1 MQKKSNKKLLSK
13 ALVFLMVVAL
23 IGSDASIAAAARIIP
38 PEGTYVI
45 SETEQK
51 IAPGITESEVITNNS
66 SGNNQNIDYFCEV
79 DLKGTSTTKIISGY
93 ADYNANKWKMQR
105 VTDQAKAAQKATGY
119 NVVAGINADFY
130 NMSTG
135 QPAGALVMNG
145 KVYQGTSGRP
155 YFAILKDGT
164 AAIREGNVSL
174 DDVESAVGGDTIMV
188 KDGKLVNLDPN
199 STYQNIVYSRTAI
212 GIKDDGSVVTFTT
225 HGRNYPISCG
235 RTYKEVAEMLIG
247 KGCTTVLN
255 LDGGGSSTYASK
267 YEGSNDFLCRN
278 TPSDGNERTVS
289 SSLLVVSTAKATGE
303 FDHAALS
310 PNNLVYTPNSK
321 VEFTAKGVD
330 SAGGE
335 APLPSDVTWELADS
349 KYGKIDSKG
358 IFTSNGTTGE
368 VKVNLKSDG
377 KVVGTTSILVEVPDS
392 ITFSNDEVSLGFSK
406 SSDLAMSVKYKG
418 RDVIYKDGDFKWTLS
433 DEKLGTFD
441 GNIFTSSD
449 SETVNGDATATCV
462 YDENVSGTVHLIIG
476 KMPSVVLDFED
487 KTDSEGNTIK
497 AEDYFSITRDANDT
511 NSLLLIGDYGRGAKD
526 SAKVIDLDSG
536 EPVRFG
542 SHALK
547 VNYDF
552 SDVGA
557 ATDGVTIGF
566 TEAGKPI
573 EGNPTGIGMW
583 VYAPEG
589 TPNLW
594 VRIELDDGSNSLV
607 RLNFTEEAKIS
618 EGKMNGIDWSGWKY
632 VEASFPENMRGPF
645 KMRKGQTIRIMYV
658 PGTQQGFYTRGE
670 TKDDGTYDMVEVPK
684 AQRKGSLYI
693 DNLQFVYGANKDDI
707 DNPVIDSIT
716 ANDTE
721 IKNGMTIDTN
731 TINFKSLYSDVENK
745 NTSGIDYDTVR
756 MYLDGVNMTSEK
768 NCVNVPGDNAINLYD
783 AKLSNGKHSIK
794 VLVRDKFG
802 NETTETRYFT
812 VKGDKEYNTV
822 ELSPSTKGNP
832 ILNKNY
838 DLGLKA
844 QKIEE
849 IDSVET
855 EIKINNDFKDYEV
868 KFNDDFDGSASY
880 DAKNSVIKI
889 TATRKEGIST
899 QSGKGDIA
907 TISFKVPK
915 ELKKGSV
922 FTYCAQKG
930 LISYNTNQEEG
941 YTKSFSTAQESIEV
955 LAPLTIKADQMVV
968 GFDGKIYVTDL
979 DNKPVADAS
988 IYKGDEEIGKTNEEG
1003 YLQTDVLCQSAG
1015 KNTLYA
1021 AKGEDISYSIN
1032 VQTTTTAGNE
1042 EGLPEYVISNA
1053 TTGSATSKNI
1063 TWMSNPKS
1071 SDAKAIMQIAKTSD
1085 YDKDGEAAFKNIEG
1099 TSKLQSFLGSSD
1111 DNLNKTVRVNKV
1123 LTTGLSKN
1131 TQYTYRVGDGKQW
1144 SEVKTFKT
1152 NRNGTNTN
1160 FFVIG
1165 DTQASNQD
1173 NVDQIAANLASDGN
1187 YSFGIQTGDSVDNA
1201 ATYSHWTDV
1210 LQMFGGN
1217 YIGGIDM
1224 IHVLGNHEYM
1234 GDLNGDTAQNIY
1246 NLPNARR
1253 YSVEYG
1259 NVYVATINYTTS
1271 KSQLKEDLDW
1281 LRQDAKASKCKW
1293 KVLTMHQP
1301 AYYTN
1306 VAGSNEMINELV
1318 PGAVEEAGIDFVFS
1332 GHDHTYA
1339 RTEPLKDGEVNEKD
1353 GTVYYI
1359 CGSTGEKSYG
1369 IVNNP
1374 NFHFAIA
1381 TQDYNGIYLTAS
1393 TTDDTFTVTTHD
1405 VDGSVIDS
1413 YTKSKSSEQCKD
1425 GHDYVYDGEYL
1436 TCNKCG
1442 NAKELGNYT
1451 GFVTEEKSGKKM
1463 YFINGKFQTGWVA
1476 DPKDQYNMYYFGED
1490 GLAHDIKVAEDI
1502 KTTCTTRGHKT
1513 FKCGDC
1519 NITYTIKYPKAS
1531 GHEYK
1536 PVINISGKTEYIC
1549 SKCGKKS
1556 IGLLV
1561 NQKVRLSYT
1570 TSAYTGNNKIPTVT
1584 ITTTTG
1590 KKLVKNVDFI
1600 TQYTNNVNKGKA
1612 SVLITG
1618 IGDYA
1623 GEVVKTFNITARDI
1637 KTINPKLSLE
1647 YDSIDYDGNEKT
1659 PAVTNLTGTIS
1670 YVSGGK
1676 TQTKQVTLVKDKD
1689 FTVSYK
1695 NNTKPGTATVTVTG
1709 IGNYAGTLTKT
1720 FKINAKETKVDKVT
1734 GFTSPETTTSSIKLA
1749 WNKVDCDGYE
1759 ITRYSTASKKY
1770 VKIADINNADTTTYT
1785 DSGRTSGCYY
1795 KYKIR
1800 AYKVVDGVKVYSEES
1815 NIVKATA
1822 KPQAPALKAGNID
1835 SDSISMS
1842 WNAIGRASGYE
1853 VYRKDA
1859 NSEDY
1864 KLVKDLNATTYTDK
1878 GLAKGTEYSYKVKSY
1893 RVVDGVKV
1901 YSGDSNSISAK
1912 IKDSFKL
1919 NLEKTTRNSVE
1930 FSWDKIKDATG
1941 YEILRYSTASK
1952 KYVVIDDIDFDEI
1965 TDEKEKEELETADI
1979 YSYEDDGRTSA
1990 TIYKYQ
1996 VKAYNKVDGKKVYLK
2011 ESEKL
2016 KATTTPLTPN
2026 VTVKSSSKKTAR
2038 LTWKNC
2044 STRATGYKVYMAT
2057 SKNGTYKLV
2066 KTTTAKSF
2074 TKYYLRS
2081 GKTYYFKV
2089 RAYRT
2094 VDGKNIYGNYSTIKS
2109 IRVK

>member
-135 QPAGALVMNG
+135 QPIGALVMEG

-164 AAIREGNVSL
+164 AAIREGNVPL

-335 APLPSDVTWELADS
+335 ATLPSDVTWELADS

-889 TATRKEGIST
+889 TATRKEGVST
-899 QSGKGDIA
+899 QSGKGNIA

-922 FTYCAQKG
+922 FTYCAQRG

-1123 LTTGLSKN
+1123 LATGLSKN

-1556 IGLLV
+1556 VGLLV
-1561 NQKVRLSYT
+1561 NQKIRLSYT

-1600 TQYTNNVNKGKA
+1600 TQYTNNVNKGTA
-1612 SVLITG
+1612 TVLITG

-1734 GFTSPETTTSSIKLA
+1734 GFASQETTTSSIKLA

-1759 ITRYSTASKKY
+1759 ITRYSTGSKKY

-1822 KPQAPALKAGNID
+1822 KPQAPALKAGTID

-1952 KYVVIDDIDFDEI
+1952 KYVVIDDIDFDKLS
-1965 TDEKEKEELETADI
+1965 DEDREASEEAEV
-1979 YSYEDDGRTSA
+1979 YSYLDQGKTSA
-1990 TIYKYQ
+1990 TIYNYK

-2038 LTWKNC
+2038 LSWTNC

-2074 TKYYLRS
+2074 TKYYLTS

-2094 VDGKNIYGNYSTIKS
+2094 VDGKNIYGDYSTIKS

>member
-497 AEDYFSITRDANDT
+497 AKDYYSITRDINDT
-511 NSLLLIGDYGRGAKD
+511 NSLLLLGTYNKGATGD
-526 SAKVIDLDSG
+526 AKVIDLDSG

-547 VNYDF
+547 VDYDF
-552 SDVGA
+552 SNGIT
-557 ATDGVTIGF
+557 ATDGVYLGF
-566 TEAGKPI
+566 TEKGKEI

-594 VRIELDDGSNSLV
+594 LRIELDDGSNSLV

-645 KMRKGQTIRIMYV
+645 KMRKGQAIRIMYV
-658 PGTQQGFYTRGE
+658 PGTKQGYYTKGE
-670 TKDDGTYDMVEVPK
+670 TKADGSYDMVEVPE

-889 TATRKEGIST
+889 TATRKDGIST

-1111 DNLNKTVRVNKV
+1111 DNSNKTVRVNKV
-1123 LTTGLSKN
+1123 LATGLSKN

-1217 YIGGIDM
+1217 YIGGVDM

-1234 GDLNGDTAQNIY
+1234 QDLDANAAQNIY

-1318 PGAVEEAGIDFVFS
+1318 PGAVDESGIDFVFS

-1339 RTEPLKDGEVNEKD
+1339 RTEPLKDGEVNEKN

-1381 TQDYNGIYLTAS
+1381 TQDYQGIYITAS

-1556 IGLLV
+1556 VGLLV

-1600 TQYTNNVNKGKA
+1600 TQYTNNVNKGTA
-1612 SVLITG
+1612 TVLITG

-1734 GFTSPETTTSSIKLA
+1734 GFASQETTTSSIKLA

-1759 ITRYSTASKKY
+1759 ITRYSTGSKKY
-1770 VKIADINNADTTTYT
+1770 VKIADINNVDTTTYT

-1822 KPQAPALKAGNID
+1822 KPQAPALKAGTID

-1930 FSWDKIKDATG
+1930 FSWDKVKDATG

-1952 KYVVIDDIDFDEI
+1952 KYVVIDDIDFDKLS
-1965 TDEKEKEELETADI
+1965 DEDREASEEAEV
-1979 YSYEDDGRTSA
+1979 YSYLDQGKISA
-1990 TIYKYQ
+1990 TIYNYK

-2074 TKYYLRS
+2074 TKYYLTS

-2094 VDGKNIYGNYSTIKS
+2094 VDGKNIYGDYSTIKS

>member
-13 ALVFLMVVAL
+13 ALVFFMVVAL

-105 VTDQAKAAQKATGY
+105 VTDQAKAAQKAKGY

-135 QPAGALVMNG
+135 QPIGALVMEG

-164 AAIREGNVSL
+164 AAIREGNVPL

-335 APLPSDVTWELADS
+335 ATLPSDVTWELADS

-511 NSLLLIGDYGRGAKD
+511 NSLLLVGDYGRGAKD

-802 NETTETRYFT
+802 NETTETRYFN

-889 TATRKEGIST
+889 TATRKEGVST

-922 FTYCAQKG
+922 FTYCAQRG

-1071 SDAKAIMQIAKTSD
+1071 SDSKAIMQIAKTSD

-1556 IGLLV
+1556 VGLLV
-1561 NQKVRLSYT
+1561 NQKIRLSYT

-1600 TQYTNNVNKGKA
+1600 TQYTNNVNKGTA
-1612 SVLITG
+1612 TVLITG

-1734 GFTSPETTTSSIKLA
+1734 GFASQETTTSSIKLA

-1759 ITRYSTASKKY
+1759 ITRYSTGSKKY

-1822 KPQAPALKAGNID
+1822 KPQAPALKAGTID

-1952 KYVVIDDIDFDEI
+1952 KYVVIDDIDFDKLS
-1965 TDEKEKEELETADI
+1965 DEDREASEEAEV
-1979 YSYEDDGRTSA
+1979 YSYLDQGKTSA
-1990 TIYKYQ
+1990 TIYNYK

-2074 TKYYLRS
+2074 TKYYLTS

-2094 VDGKNIYGNYSTIKS
+2094 VDGKNIYGDYSTIKS

>member
-105 VTDQAKAAQKATGY
+105 VTDQAKAAQKAKGY

-135 QPAGALVMNG
+135 QPIGALVMEG

-164 AAIREGNVSL
+164 AAIREGNVPL

-335 APLPSDVTWELADS
+335 ATLPSDVTWELADS

-511 NSLLLIGDYGRGAKD
+511 NSLLLVGDYGRGAKD

-645 KMRKGQTIRIMYV
+645 KMRKGQAIRIMYV

-889 TATRKEGIST
+889 TATRKEGVST

-922 FTYCAQKG
+922 FTYCAQRG
-930 LISYNTNQEEG
+930 LISYNTEQEEG
-941 YTKSFSTAQESIEV
+941 YTKSFATAQESIEV

-1556 IGLLV
+1556 VGLLV
-1561 NQKVRLSYT
+1561 NQKIRLSYT

-1600 TQYTNNVNKGKA
+1600 TQYTNNVNKGTA
-1612 SVLITG
+1612 TVLITG

-1734 GFTSPETTTSSIKLA
+1734 GFASQETTTSSIKLA

-1759 ITRYSTASKKY
+1759 ITRYSTGSKTY

-1822 KPQAPALKAGNID
+1822 KPQAPALKAGTID

-1930 FSWDKIKDATG
+1930 FSWDKVKDATG

-1952 KYVVIDDIDFDEI
+1952 KYVVIDDIDFDEV
-1965 TDEKEKEELETADI
+1965 TDEKEKKELEAADI

-1990 TIYKYQ
+1990 TIYNYK
-1996 VKAYNKVDGKKVYLK
+1996 VKAYNKDDGKKVYLK

-2044 STRATGYKVYMAT
+2044 STRATGYKVYMST

-2074 TKYYLRS
+2074 TKYYLTS

-2094 VDGKNIYGNYSTIKS
+2094 VDGKNIYGDYSTIKS

>member
-105 VTDQAKAAQKATGY
+105 VTDQAKAAQKAKGY

-135 QPAGALVMNG
+135 QPIGALVMEG

-164 AAIREGNVSL
+164 AAIREGNVPL

-335 APLPSDVTWELADS
+335 ATLPSDVTWELADS

-889 TATRKEGIST
+889 TATRKEGVST
-899 QSGKGDIA
+899 QSGKGNIA

-922 FTYCAQKG
+922 FTYCAQRG

-1556 IGLLV
+1556 VGLLV
-1561 NQKVRLSYT
+1561 NQKIRLSYT

-1600 TQYTNNVNKGKA
+1600 TQYTNNVNKGTA
-1612 SVLITG
+1612 TVLITG

-1734 GFTSPETTTSSIKLA
+1734 GFASQETTTSSIKLA

-1759 ITRYSTASKKY
+1759 ITRYSTGSKKY

-1822 KPQAPALKAGNID
+1822 KPQAPALKAGTID

-1952 KYVVIDDIDFDEI
+1952 KYVVIDDIDFDKLS
-1965 TDEKEKEELETADI
+1965 DEDREASEEAEV
-1979 YSYEDDGRTSA
+1979 YSYLDQGKTSA
-1990 TIYKYQ
+1990 TIYNYK

-2074 TKYYLRS
+2074 TKYYLTS

-2094 VDGKNIYGNYSTIKS
+2094 VDGKNIYGDYSTIKS

>member
-105 VTDQAKAAQKATGY
+105 VTDQAKAAQKAKGY

-135 QPAGALVMNG
+135 QPIGALVMEG

-164 AAIREGNVSL
+164 AAIREGNVPL

-335 APLPSDVTWELADS
+335 ATLPSDVTWELADS

-511 NSLLLIGDYGRGAKD
+511 NSLLLLGDYGRGAKD
-526 SAKVIDLDSG
+526 RAKVIDLDSG

-645 KMRKGQTIRIMYV
+645 KMRKGQAIRIMYV
-658 PGTQQGFYTRGE
+658 PGTQQGFYTKGE
-670 TKDDGTYDMVEVPK
+670 TKEDGTYDMVEVPK

-889 TATRKEGIST
+889 TATRKEGVST
-899 QSGKGDIA
+899 QSGKGNIA

-922 FTYCAQKG
+922 FTYCAQRG
-930 LISYNTNQEEG
+930 LINYNTEQEEG
-941 YTKSFSTAQESIEV
+941 YTKSFATAQESIEV

-1003 YLQTDVLCQSAG
+1003 YIQTDVLCQSAG

-1123 LTTGLSKN
+1123 LATGLSKN

-1318 PGAVEEAGIDFVFS
+1318 PGAAEEAGIDFVFS

-1556 IGLLV
+1556 VGLLV

-1734 GFTSPETTTSSIKLA
+1734 GFTSQETTTSSIKLA

-1901 YSGDSNSISAK
+1901 YSGDSNSISDK

-1952 KYVVIDDIDFDEI
+1952 KYVVIDDIDFDKLS
-1965 TDEKEKEELETADI
+1965 DEDREASEEAEV
-1979 YSYEDDGRTSA
+1979 YSYLDQGKTSA
-1990 TIYKYQ
+1990 TIYNYQ

-2026 VTVKSSSKKTAR
+2026 VTVKSSSRKTAR

-2057 SKNGTYKLV
+2057 SKNGIYKLV

-2074 TKYYLRS
+2074 TKYYLTS

>member
-105 VTDQAKAAQKATGY
+105 VTDQAKAAQKAKGY

-135 QPAGALVMNG
+135 QPIGALVMEG
-145 KVYQGTSGRP
+145 KVYQGKSGRP

-164 AAIREGNVSL
+164 AAIREGNVPL

-335 APLPSDVTWELADS
+335 ATLPSDVTWELADS

-511 NSLLLIGDYGRGAKD
+511 NSLLLLGDYGRGAKD

-889 TATRKEGIST
+889 TATRKEGVST
-899 QSGKGDIA
+899 QSGKGNIA

-922 FTYCAQKG
+922 FTYCAQRG
-930 LISYNTNQEEG
+930 LISYNTEQEEG
-941 YTKSFSTAQESIEV
+941 YTKSFATAQESIEV

-1173 NVDQIAANLASDGN
+1173 NVDQIAANLAADGN

-1556 IGLLV
+1556 VGLLV

-1600 TQYTNNVNKGKA
+1600 TQYTNNVNKGTA

-1734 GFTSPETTTSSIKLA
+1734 GFTSQETTTSSIKLA

-1952 KYVVIDDIDFDEI
+1952 KYVVIDDIDFDKLS
-1965 TDEKEKEELETADI
+1965 DEDREASEEAEV
-1979 YSYEDDGRTSA
+1979 YSYLDQGRTSA

-2038 LTWKNC
+2038 LSWTNC

-2074 TKYYLRS
+2074 TKYYLTS

-2094 VDGKNIYGNYSTIKS
+2094 VDGKNIYGDYSTIKS

>member
-105 VTDQAKAAQKATGY
+105 VTDQAKAAQKAKGY

-135 QPAGALVMNG
+135 QPIGALVMEG

-164 AAIREGNVSL
+164 AAIREGNVPL

-335 APLPSDVTWELADS
+335 ATLPSDVTWELADS

-511 NSLLLIGDYGRGAKD
+511 NSLLLVGDYGRGAKD

-645 KMRKGQTIRIMYV
+645 KMRKGQAIRIMYV

-889 TATRKEGIST
+889 TATRKEGVST

-922 FTYCAQKG
+922 FTYCAQRG
-930 LISYNTNQEEG
+930 LISYNTEQEEG
-941 YTKSFSTAQESIEV
+941 YTKSFATAQESIEV

-1556 IGLLV
+1556 VGLLV
-1561 NQKVRLSYT
+1561 NQKIRLSYT

-1600 TQYTNNVNKGKA
+1600 TQYTNNVNKGTA
-1612 SVLITG
+1612 TVLITG

-1734 GFTSPETTTSSIKLA
+1734 GFASQETTTSSIKLA

-1759 ITRYSTASKKY
+1759 ITRYSTGSKKY

-1822 KPQAPALKAGNID
+1822 KPQAPALKAGTID

-1952 KYVVIDDIDFDEI
+1952 KYVVIDDIDFDKLS
-1965 TDEKEKEELETADI
+1965 DEDREASEEAEV
-1979 YSYEDDGRTSA
+1979 YSYLDQGKTSA
-1990 TIYKYQ
+1990 TIYNYK

-2074 TKYYLRS
+2074 TKYYLTS

-2094 VDGKNIYGNYSTIKS
+2094 VDGKNIYGDYSTIKS

>member
-335 APLPSDVTWELADS
+335 ATLPSDVTWELADS

-645 KMRKGQTIRIMYV
+645 KMRKGQAIRIMYV

-670 TKDDGTYDMVEVPK
+670 TKEDGTYDMVEVPK

-889 TATRKEGIST
+889 TATRKEGVST
-899 QSGKGDIA
+899 QSGKGNIA

-922 FTYCAQKG
+922 FTYCAQRG

-1071 SDAKAIMQIAKTSD
+1071 SDSKAIMQIAKTSD

-1374 NFHFAIA
+1374 NFHFAMA

-1600 TQYTNNVNKGKA
+1600 TQYTNNVNKGTA
-1612 SVLITG
+1612 TVLITG

-1734 GFTSPETTTSSIKLA
+1734 GFASQETTTSSIKLA

-1759 ITRYSTASKKY
+1759 ITRYSTGSKKY
-1770 VKIADINNADTTTYT
+1770 VKIADINNADITTYT

-1822 KPQAPALKAGNID
+1822 KPQAPALKAGTID

-1930 FSWDKIKDATG
+1930 FSWDKVKDATG

-1952 KYVVIDDIDFDEI
+1952 KYVVIDDIDFDKLS
-1965 TDEKEKEELETADI
+1965 DEDREASEEAEV
-1979 YSYEDDGRTSA
+1979 YSYLDQGKTSA
-1990 TIYKYQ
+1990 TIYNYQ

-2026 VTVKSSSKKTAR
+2026 ITVKSSSRKTAR

>member
-105 VTDQAKAAQKATGY
+105 VTDQAKAAQKAKGY

-135 QPAGALVMNG
+135 QPIGALVMEG

-164 AAIREGNVSL
+164 AAIREGNVPL

-335 APLPSDVTWELADS
+335 ATLPSDVTWELADS

-462 YDENVSGTVHLIIG
+462 YDENISGTVHLIIG

-889 TATRKEGIST
+889 TATRKEGVST
-899 QSGKGDIA
+899 QSGKGNIA

-922 FTYCAQKG
+922 FTYCAQRG

-1519 NITYTIKYPKAS
+1519 NITYTIKYSKAS

-1556 IGLLV
+1556 VGLLV

-1600 TQYTNNVNKGKA
+1600 TQYTNNVNKGTA
-1612 SVLITG
+1612 TVLITG

-1720 FKINAKETKVDKVT
+1720 FKINSKETKVDKVT
-1734 GFTSPETTTSSIKLA
+1734 GFASQETTTSSIKLA

-1759 ITRYSTASKKY
+1759 ITRYSTGSKKY

-1822 KPQAPALKAGNID
+1822 KPQAPALKAGTID

-1930 FSWDKIKDATG
+1930 FSWDKVKDATG

-1952 KYVVIDDIDFDEI
+1952 KYAVIDDIDFDEI
-1965 TDEKEKEELETADI
+1965 TDEKEKEELEAADI

-1990 TIYKYQ
+1990 TIYNYK

-2026 VTVKSSSKKTAR
+2026 VTVKSSSRKTAR

-2074 TKYYLRS
+2074 TKYYLTS

-2094 VDGKNIYGNYSTIKS
+2094 VDGKNIYGDYSTIKS

>member
-1123 LTTGLSKN
+1123 LATGLSKN

-1734 GFTSPETTTSSIKLA
+1734 GFISPETTTSSIKLA

-1822 KPQAPALKAGNID
+1822 KPQAPELKAGNID

-1901 YSGDSNSISAK
+1901 YSGDSNSISDK

-1979 YSYEDDGRTSA
+1979 YSYEDDGRISA

-2026 VTVKSSSKKTAR
+2026 ITVKSSSRKTAR

>member
-1 MQKKSNKKLLSK
+1 
-13 ALVFLMVVAL
+13 
-23 IGSDASIAAAARIIP
+23 
-38 PEGTYVI
+38 
-45 SETEQK
+45 
-51 IAPGITESEVITNNS
+51 
-66 SGNNQNIDYFCEV
+66 
-79 DLKGTSTTKIISGY
+79 
-93 ADYNANKWKMQR
+93 
-105 VTDQAKAAQKATGY
+105 
-119 NVVAGINADFY
+119 
-130 NMSTG
+130 
-135 QPAGALVMNG
+135 
-145 KVYQGTSGRP
+145 
-155 YFAILKDGT
+155 
-164 AAIREGNVSL
+164 
-174 DDVESAVGGDTIMV
+174 
-188 KDGKLVNLDPN
+188 
-199 STYQNIVYSRTAI
+199 
-212 GIKDDGSVVTFTT
+212 
-225 HGRNYPISCG
+225 
-235 RTYKEVAEMLIG
+235 MLIG

-335 APLPSDVTWELADS
+335 ATLPSDVTWELADS

-889 TATRKEGIST
+889 TATRKEGVST

-922 FTYCAQKG
+922 FTYCAQRG

-941 YTKSFSTAQESIEV
+941 YTKSFSTAQESIDV

-1556 IGLLV
+1556 VGLLV

-1600 TQYTNNVNKGKA
+1600 TQYTNNVNKGTA
-1612 SVLITG
+1612 TVLITG

-1734 GFTSPETTTSSIKLA
+1734 GFASQETTTSSIKLA

-1759 ITRYSTASKKY
+1759 ITRYSTGSKKY

-1822 KPQAPALKAGNID
+1822 KPQAPALKAGTID

-1952 KYVVIDDIDFDEI
+1952 KYVVIDDIDFDKLS
-1965 TDEKEKEELETADI
+1965 DEDREASEEAEV
-1979 YSYEDDGRTSA
+1979 YSYLDQGKTSA
-1990 TIYKYQ
+1990 TIYNYK

-2074 TKYYLRS
+2074 TKYYLTS

-2094 VDGKNIYGNYSTIKS
+2094 VDGKNIYGDYSTIKS

>member
-164 AAIREGNVSL
+164 AVIREGNVSL

-497 AEDYFSITRDANDT
+497 AKDYYSITRDINDT
-511 NSLLLIGDYGRGAKD
+511 NSLLLLGTYNKGATGD
-526 SAKVIDLDSG
+526 AKVIDLDSG

-547 VNYDF
+547 VDYDF
-552 SDVGA
+552 SNGIT
-557 ATDGVTIGF
+557 ATDGVYLGF
-566 TEAGKPI
+566 TEKGKEI

-594 VRIELDDGSNSLV
+594 LRIELDDGSNSLV

-645 KMRKGQTIRIMYV
+645 KMRKGQAIRIMYV
-658 PGTQQGFYTRGE
+658 PGTKQGYYTKGE
-670 TKDDGTYDMVEVPK
+670 TKADGSYDMVEVPE

-889 TATRKEGIST
+889 TATRKDGIST

-1063 TWMSNPKS
+1063 AWMSNPKS

-1111 DNLNKTVRVNKV
+1111 DNSNKTVRVNKV
-1123 LTTGLSKN
+1123 LATGLSKN

-1217 YIGGIDM
+1217 YIGGVDM

-1234 GDLNGDTAQNIY
+1234 QDLDANAAQNIY

-1353 GTVYYI
+1353 
-1359 CGSTGEKSYG
+1359 
-1369 IVNNP
+1369 
-1374 NFHFAIA
+1374 
-1381 TQDYNGIYLTAS
+1381 
-1393 TTDDTFTVTTHD
+1393 
-1405 VDGSVIDS
+1405 
-1413 YTKSKSSEQCKD
+1413 
-1425 GHDYVYDGEYL
+1425 
-1436 TCNKCG
+1436 
-1442 NAKELGNYT
+1442 
-1451 GFVTEEKSGKKM
+1451 
-1463 YFINGKFQTGWVA
+1463 
-1476 DPKDQYNMYYFGED
+1476 
-1490 GLAHDIKVAEDI
+1490 
-1502 KTTCTTRGHKT
+1502 
-1513 FKCGDC
+1513 
-1519 NITYTIKYPKAS
+1519 
-1531 GHEYK
+1531 
-1536 PVINISGKTEYIC
+1536 
-1549 SKCGKKS
+1549 
-1556 IGLLV
+1556 
-1561 NQKVRLSYT
+1561 
-1570 TSAYTGNNKIPTVT
+1570 
-1584 ITTTTG
+1584 
-1590 KKLVKNVDFI
+1590 
-1600 TQYTNNVNKGKA
+1600 
-1612 SVLITG
+1612 
-1618 IGDYA
+1618 
-1623 GEVVKTFNITARDI
+1623 
-1637 KTINPKLSLE
+1637 LSL
-1647 YDSIDYDGNEKT
+1647 IH
-1659 PAVTNLTGTIS
+1659 IS
-1670 YVSGGK
+1670 E
-1676 TQTKQVTLVKDKD
+1676 
-1689 FTVSYK
+1689 
-1695 NNTKPGTATVTVTG
+1695 P
-1709 IGNYAGTLTKT
+1709 
-1720 FKINAKETKVDKVT
+1720 
-1734 GFTSPETTTSSIKLA
+1734 
-1749 WNKVDCDGYE
+1749 
-1759 ITRYSTASKKY
+1759 TRPY
-1770 VKIADINNADTTTYT
+1770 
-1785 DSGRTSGCYY
+1785 
-1795 KYKIR
+1795 
-1800 AYKVVDGVKVYSEES
+1800 
-1815 NIVKATA
+1815 
-1822 KPQAPALKAGNID
+1822 
-1835 SDSISMS
+1835 
-1842 WNAIGRASGYE
+1842 
-1853 VYRKDA
+1853 
-1859 NSEDY
+1859 
-1864 KLVKDLNATTYTDK
+1864 
-1878 GLAKGTEYSYKVKSY
+1878 
-1893 RVVDGVKV
+1893 
-1901 YSGDSNSISAK
+1901 
-1912 IKDSFKL
+1912 
-1919 NLEKTTRNSVE
+1919 
-1930 FSWDKIKDATG
+1930 
-1941 YEILRYSTASK
+1941 
-1952 KYVVIDDIDFDEI
+1952 
-1965 TDEKEKEELETADI
+1965 
-1979 YSYEDDGRTSA
+1979 
-1990 TIYKYQ
+1990 
-1996 VKAYNKVDGKKVYLK
+1996 
-2011 ESEKL
+2011 
-2016 KATTTPLTPN
+2016 
-2026 VTVKSSSKKTAR
+2026 
-2038 LTWKNC
+2038 
-2044 STRATGYKVYMAT
+2044 
-2057 SKNGTYKLV
+2057 
-2066 KTTTAKSF
+2066 
-2074 TKYYLRS
+2074 
-2081 GKTYYFKV
+2081 
-2089 RAYRT
+2089 
-2094 VDGKNIYGNYSTIKS
+2094 
-2109 IRVK
+2109 

>member
-13 ALVFLMVVAL
+13 ALVFLMVFAL

-330 SAGGE
+330 SSGGE

-511 NSLLLIGDYGRGAKD
+511 NSLLLLGDYGRGAKD

-645 KMRKGQTIRIMYV
+645 KMRKGQAIRIMYV

-670 TKDDGTYDMVEVPK
+670 TKEDGTYDMVEVPK

-721 IKNGMTIDTN
+721 IKNGMTIDNN

-889 TATRKEGIST
+889 TATRKEGVST

-922 FTYCAQKG
+922 FTYCAQRG
-930 LISYNTNQEEG
+930 LISYNTEQEEG
-941 YTKSFSTAQESIEV
+941 YTKSFATAQESIEV

-1123 LTTGLSKN
+1123 LATGLSKN

-1318 PGAVEEAGIDFVFS
+1318 PGAAEEAGIDFVFS

-1600 TQYTNNVNKGKA
+1600 TQYTNNVNKGTA
-1612 SVLITG
+1612 TVLITG

-1695 NNTKPGTATVTVTG
+1695 NNTKPGTATVTVIG

-1734 GFTSPETTTSSIKLA
+1734 GFASQETTTSSIKLA

-1822 KPQAPALKAGNID
+1822 KPQAPELKAGNID

-1901 YSGDSNSISAK
+1901 YSEDSNSISAK

-1952 KYVVIDDIDFDEI
+1952 KYVVISDIDFDKLS
-1965 TDEKEKEELETADI
+1965 DEDREASEEAEV
-1979 YSYEDDGRTSA
+1979 YSYLDQGRTSA

-2038 LTWKNC
+2038 LSWTNC

-2074 TKYYLRS
+2074 TKYYLTS

>member
-164 AAIREGNVSL
+164 AAIREGNVPL

-289 SSLLVVSTAKATGE
+289 SSLLVVSTAKPTGE

-330 SAGGE
+330 SSGGE

-368 VKVNLKSDG
+368 IKVNLKSDG

-462 YDENVSGTVHLIIG
+462 YDENISGTVHLIIG

-511 NSLLLIGDYGRGAKD
+511 NSLLLLGDYGRGAKD

-889 TATRKEGIST
+889 TATRKEGVST

-915 ELKKGSV
+915 DIKKGSV
-922 FTYCAQKG
+922 FTYCAQRG
-930 LISYNTNQEEG
+930 LISYNTEQEEG
-941 YTKSFSTAQESIEV
+941 YTKSFATAQESIEV

-1123 LTTGLSKN
+1123 LETGLSKN

-1173 NVDQIAANLASDGN
+1173 NVDQIAANLAADGN

-1463 YFINGKFQTGWVA
+1463 YFINGKFQIGWVA

-1556 IGLLV
+1556 VGLLV
-1561 NQKVRLSYT
+1561 NQKIRLSYT

-1600 TQYTNNVNKGKA
+1600 TQYTNNVNKGTA
-1612 SVLITG
+1612 TVLITG

-1734 GFTSPETTTSSIKLA
+1734 GFISPETTTSSIKLA

-1878 GLAKGTEYSYKVKSY
+1878 GLAKGSEYSYKVKSY

-1901 YSGDSNSISAK
+1901 YSGDSNSISDK

-1952 KYVVIDDIDFDEI
+1952 KYVVIDDIDFDKLS
-1965 TDEKEKEELETADI
+1965 DEDREASEEAEV
-1979 YSYEDDGRTSA
+1979 YSYLDQEKTSA
-1990 TIYKYQ
+1990 TIYNYQ

-2026 VTVKSSSKKTAR
+2026 ITVKSSSRKTAR

>member
-105 VTDQAKAAQKATGY
+105 VTDQAKAAQKAKGY

-135 QPAGALVMNG
+135 QPIGALVMEG

-164 AAIREGNVSL
+164 AAIREGNVPL

-335 APLPSDVTWELADS
+335 ATLPSDVTWELADS

-511 NSLLLIGDYGRGAKD
+511 NSLLLLGDYGRGAKD

-645 KMRKGQTIRIMYV
+645 KMRKGQAIRIMYV

-889 TATRKEGIST
+889 TATRKEGVST

-922 FTYCAQKG
+922 FTYCAQRG

-1032 VQTTTTAGNE
+1032 VQTTTTACNE

-1556 IGLLV
+1556 VGLLV
-1561 NQKVRLSYT
+1561 NQKIRLSYT

-1600 TQYTNNVNKGKA
+1600 TQYTNNVNKGTA
-1612 SVLITG
+1612 TVLITG

-1734 GFTSPETTTSSIKLA
+1734 GFASQETTTSSIKLA

-1759 ITRYSTASKKY
+1759 ITRYSTGSKKY

-1822 KPQAPALKAGNID
+1822 KPQAPALKAGTID

-1952 KYVVIDDIDFDEI
+1952 KYVVIDDIDFDKLS
-1965 TDEKEKEELETADI
+1965 DEDREASEEAEV
-1979 YSYEDDGRTSA
+1979 YSYLDQGKTSA
-1990 TIYKYQ
+1990 TIYNYK

-2038 LTWKNC
+2038 LSWTNC

-2074 TKYYLRS
+2074 TKYYLTS

-2094 VDGKNIYGNYSTIKS
+2094 VDGKNIYGDYSTIKS

>member
-105 VTDQAKAAQKATGY
+105 VTDQAKAAQKAKGY

-135 QPAGALVMNG
+135 QPIGALVMEG

-164 AAIREGNVSL
+164 AAIREGNVPL

-335 APLPSDVTWELADS
+335 ATLPSDVTWELADS

-511 NSLLLIGDYGRGAKD
+511 NSLLLVGDYGRGAKD

-645 KMRKGQTIRIMYV
+645 KMRKGQAIRIMYV

-889 TATRKEGIST
+889 TATRKEGVST

-922 FTYCAQKG
+922 FTYCAQRG
-930 LISYNTNQEEG
+930 LISYNTEQEEG
-941 YTKSFSTAQESIEV
+941 YTKSFATAQESIEV

-1217 YIGGIDM
+1217 YIGKIDM

-1556 IGLLV
+1556 VGLLV
-1561 NQKVRLSYT
+1561 NQKIRLSYT

-1600 TQYTNNVNKGKA
+1600 TQYTNNVNKGTA
-1612 SVLITG
+1612 TVLITG

-1734 GFTSPETTTSSIKLA
+1734 GFASQETTTSSIKLA

-1759 ITRYSTASKKY
+1759 ITRYSTGSKKY

-1822 KPQAPALKAGNID
+1822 KPQAPALKAGTID

-1952 KYVVIDDIDFDEI
+1952 KYVVIDDIDFDKLS
-1965 TDEKEKEELETADI
+1965 DEDREASEEAEV
-1979 YSYEDDGRTSA
+1979 YSYLDQGKTSA
-1990 TIYKYQ
+1990 TIYNYK

-2074 TKYYLRS
+2074 TKYYLTS

-2094 VDGKNIYGNYSTIKS
+2094 VDGKNIYGDYSTIKS

>member
-164 AAIREGNVSL
+164 AVIREGNVSL

-335 APLPSDVTWELADS
+335 ATLPSDVTWELADS

-377 KVVGTTSILVEVPDS
+377 KVVGTTSILVEIPDS

-802 NETTETRYFT
+802 NETTETRYFN
-812 VKGDKEYNTV
+812 VKGDKQYNSV

-889 TATRKEGIST
+889 TATRKEGVST
-899 QSGKGDIA
+899 QSGKGNIA

-922 FTYCAQKG
+922 FTYCAQRG

-1123 LTTGLSKN
+1123 LATGLSKN

-1217 YIGGIDM
+1217 YIGGVDM

-1556 IGLLV
+1556 VGLLV
-1561 NQKVRLSYT
+1561 NQKIRLSYT

-1600 TQYTNNVNKGKA
+1600 TQYTNNVNKGTA
-1612 SVLITG
+1612 TVLITG

-1734 GFTSPETTTSSIKLA
+1734 GFASQETTTSSIKLA

-1759 ITRYSTASKKY
+1759 ITRYSTGSKKY

-1822 KPQAPALKAGNID
+1822 KPQAPALKAGTID

-1930 FSWDKIKDATG
+1930 FSWDKVKDATG

-1952 KYVVIDDIDFDEI
+1952 KYVVIDDIDFDKLS
-1965 TDEKEKEELETADI
+1965 DEDREASEEAEV
-1979 YSYEDDGRTSA
+1979 YSYLDQGKTSA
-1990 TIYKYQ
+1990 TIYNYK

-2038 LTWKNC
+2038 LSWTNC

-2089 RAYRT
+2089 RSYRT

>member
-13 ALVFLMVVAL
+13 ALVFLMVFAL

-105 VTDQAKAAQKATGY
+105 VTDQAKAAQKAKGY

-135 QPAGALVMNG
+135 QPIGALVMEG

-164 AAIREGNVSL
+164 AAIREGNVPL

-335 APLPSDVTWELADS
+335 ATLPSDVTWELADS

-462 YDENVSGTVHLIIG
+462 YDENISGTVHLIIG

-645 KMRKGQTIRIMYV
+645 KMRKGQAIRIMYV

-889 TATRKEGIST
+889 TATRKEGVST

-922 FTYCAQKG
+922 FTYCAQRG
-930 LISYNTNQEEG
+930 LINYNTEQEEG
-941 YTKSFSTAQESIEV
+941 YTKSFATAQESIEV

-1085 YDKDGEAAFKNIEG
+1085 YDKDREAAFKNIEG

-1318 PGAVEEAGIDFVFS
+1318 PGAAEEAGIDFVFS

-1695 NNTKPGTATVTVTG
+1695 NNTKPGTATATVTG

-1734 GFTSPETTTSSIKLA
+1734 GFTSQETTTSSIKLA

-1901 YSGDSNSISAK
+1901 YSGDSNSISDK

-1965 TDEKEKEELETADI
+1965 TDEKEKEELEAADI
-1979 YSYEDDGRTSA
+1979 YSYEM
-1990 TIYKYQ
+1990 
-1996 VKAYNKVDGKKVYLK
+1996 
-2011 ESEKL
+2011 
-2016 KATTTPLTPN
+2016 
-2026 VTVKSSSKKTAR
+2026 
-2038 LTWKNC
+2038 
-2044 STRATGYKVYMAT
+2044 MAEHLQLYT
-2057 SKNGTYKLV
+2057 
-2066 KTTTAKSF
+2066 
-2074 TKYYLRS
+2074 
-2081 GKTYYFKV
+2081 
-2089 RAYRT
+2089 
-2094 VDGKNIYGNYSTIKS
+2094 TIK
-2109 IRVK
+2109 

>member
-335 APLPSDVTWELADS
+335 APLPSDITWELADS

-368 VKVNLKSDG
+368 VKVNLKSNG
-377 KVVGTTSILVEVPDS
+377 KVVGTTSILVEIPDS

-406 SSDLAMSVKYKG
+406 SSDLGLNVKYKG

-462 YDENVSGTVHLIIG
+462 YNENVSGTVHLIIG

-497 AEDYFSITRDANDT
+497 AEDYYSITRDANDT
-511 NSLLLIGDYGRGAKD
+511 NSLLLLGTYNKGATGD
-526 SAKVIDLDSG
+526 AKVIDLDSG

-542 SHALK
+542 SHSLRLD
-547 VNYDF
+547 YDF
-552 SDVGA
+552 SNGIT
-557 ATDGVTIGF
+557 ATDGVYLGF
-566 TEAGKPI
+566 TENGKEI

-618 EGKMNGIDWSGWKY
+618 DNQMGGIDWSGWKY

-658 PGTQQGFYTRGE
+658 PGTKQGYYTKGE
-670 TKDDGTYDMVEVPK
+670 TKADGSYDMVEVPE

-794 VLVRDKFG
+794 ILVRDKFG
-802 NETTETRYFT
+802 NETTETRYFN

-868 KFNDDFDGSASY
+868 KFNDDFDGSATY
-880 DAKNSVIKI
+880 DAKDSVIKI
-889 TATRKEGIST
+889 TATRKDGIST
-899 QSGKGDIA
+899 QSGKGNIA

-922 FTYCAQKG
+922 FTYCAQRG

-1111 DNLNKTVRVNKV
+1111 DNSNKTVRVNKV
-1123 LTTGLSKN
+1123 LATGLSKN

-1234 GDLNGDTAQNIY
+1234 QDLDANAAQNIY

-1353 GTVYYI
+1353 GIVYYI

-1556 IGLLV
+1556 VGLLV

-1600 TQYTNNVNKGKA
+1600 TQYTNNVNKGTA
-1612 SVLITG
+1612 TVLITG

-1734 GFTSPETTTSSIKLA
+1734 GFASQETTTSSIKLA

-1759 ITRYSTASKKY
+1759 ITRYSTGSKKY

-1822 KPQAPALKAGNID
+1822 KPQAPALKAGTID

-1930 FSWDKIKDATG
+1930 FSWDKVKDATG

-1952 KYVVIDDIDFDEI
+1952 KYVVIDDIDFDKLS
-1965 TDEKEKEELETADI
+1965 DEDREASEEAEV
-1979 YSYEDDGRTSA
+1979 YSYLDQGKTSA
-1990 TIYKYQ
+1990 TIYNYK

-2074 TKYYLRS
+2074 TKYYLTS

-2094 VDGKNIYGNYSTIKS
+2094 VDGKNIYGDYSTIKS

>member
-105 VTDQAKAAQKATGY
+105 VTDQAKAAQKAKGY

-135 QPAGALVMNG
+135 QPIGALVMEG

-164 AAIREGNVSL
+164 AAIREGNVPL

-335 APLPSDVTWELADS
+335 ATLPSDVTWELADS

-889 TATRKEGIST
+889 TATRKEGVST

-922 FTYCAQKG
+922 FTYCAQRG

-1144 SEVKTFKT
+1144 SEVKKFKT

-1281 LRQDAKASKCKW
+1281 LIQDAKASKCKW

-1556 IGLLV
+1556 VGLLV

-1600 TQYTNNVNKGKA
+1600 TQYTNNVNKGTA
-1612 SVLITG
+1612 TVLITG

-1734 GFTSPETTTSSIKLA
+1734 GFASQETTTSSIKLA

-1759 ITRYSTASKKY
+1759 ITRYSTGSKKY

-1822 KPQAPALKAGNID
+1822 KPQAPALKAGTID

-1901 YSGDSNSISAK
+1901 YSEDSNSISAK

-1952 KYVVIDDIDFDEI
+1952 KYVVISDIDFDKLS
-1965 TDEKEKEELETADI
+1965 DEDREASEESEV
-1979 YSYEDDGRTSA
+1979 YSYLDQGRTSA

-2074 TKYYLRS
+2074 TKYYLTS

-2094 VDGKNIYGNYSTIKS
+2094 VDGKNIYGDYSTIKS

>member
-164 AAIREGNVSL
+164 AVIREGNVSL

-497 AEDYFSITRDANDT
+497 AKDYYSITRDINDT
-511 NSLLLIGDYGRGAKD
+511 NSLLLLGTYNKGATGD
-526 SAKVIDLDSG
+526 AKVIDLDSG

-547 VNYDF
+547 VDYDF
-552 SDVGA
+552 SNGIT
-557 ATDGVTIGF
+557 ATDGVYLGF
-566 TEAGKPI
+566 TEKGKEI

-594 VRIELDDGSNSLV
+594 LRIELDDGSNSLV

-645 KMRKGQTIRIMYV
+645 KMRKGQAIRIMYV
-658 PGTQQGFYTRGE
+658 PGTKQGYYTKGE
-670 TKDDGTYDMVEVPK
+670 TKADGSYDMVEVPE

-889 TATRKEGIST
+889 TATRKDGIST

-1063 TWMSNPKS
+1063 AWMSNPKS

-1111 DNLNKTVRVNKV
+1111 DNSNKTVRVNKV
-1123 LTTGLSKN
+1123 LATGLSKN

-1217 YIGGIDM
+1217 YIGGVDM

-1234 GDLNGDTAQNIY
+1234 QDLDANAAQNIY

-1556 IGLLV
+1556 VGLLV
-1561 NQKVRLSYT
+1561 NQNVRLSYT

-1600 TQYTNNVNKGKA
+1600 TQYTNNVNKGTA
-1612 SVLITG
+1612 TVLITG

-1659 PAVTNLTGTIS
+1659 PAVTNLTGTIN

-1734 GFTSPETTTSSIKLA
+1734 GFASQETTTSSIKLA

-1759 ITRYSTASKKY
+1759 ITRYSTGSKKY

-1822 KPQAPALKAGNID
+1822 RPQAPALKAGTID

-1919 NLEKTTRNSVE
+1919 KLEKTTRNSVE
-1930 FSWDKIKDATG
+1930 FSWDKVKDATG

-1952 KYVVIDDIDFDEI
+1952 KYVVIDDIDFDKLS
-1965 TDEKEKEELETADI
+1965 DEDREASEEAEV
-1979 YSYEDDGRTSA
+1979 YSYLDQGKTSA
-1990 TIYKYQ
+1990 TIYNYK

-2074 TKYYLRS
+2074 TKYYLTS

-2094 VDGKNIYGNYSTIKS
+2094 VDGKNIYGDYSTIKS

>member
-889 TATRKEGIST
+889 TATRKEGVST
-899 QSGKGDIA
+899 QSGKGNIA

-922 FTYCAQKG
+922 FTYCAQRG

-1374 NFHFAIA
+1374 NFHFAMA

-1901 YSGDSNSISAK
+1901 YSGDSNSISDK

-1952 KYVVIDDIDFDEI
+1952 KYVVIDDIDFDKLS
-1965 TDEKEKEELETADI
+1965 DEDREASEEAEV
-1979 YSYEDDGRTSA
+1979 YSYLDQEKTSA
-1990 TIYKYQ
+1990 TIYNYQ

-2026 VTVKSSSKKTAR
+2026 ITVKSSSRKTAR

-2094 VDGKNIYGNYSTIKS
+2094 VDGKNIYGDYSTIKS

>member
-105 VTDQAKAAQKATGY
+105 VTDQAKAAQKAKGY

-135 QPAGALVMNG
+135 QPIGALVMEG

-164 AAIREGNVSL
+164 AAIREGNVPL

-335 APLPSDVTWELADS
+335 ATLPSDVTWELADS

-511 NSLLLIGDYGRGAKD
+511 NSLLLVGDYGRGAKD

-645 KMRKGQTIRIMYV
+645 KMRKGQAIRIMYV

-889 TATRKEGIST
+889 TATRKEGVST

-922 FTYCAQKG
+922 FTYCAQRG
-930 LISYNTNQEEG
+930 LISYNTEQEEG
-941 YTKSFSTAQESIEV
+941 YTKSFATAQESIEV

-1032 VQTTTTAGNE
+1032 VQTTTTACNE

-1556 IGLLV
+1556 VGLLV
-1561 NQKVRLSYT
+1561 NQKIRLSYT

-1600 TQYTNNVNKGKA
+1600 TQYTNNVNKGTA
-1612 SVLITG
+1612 TVLITG

-1734 GFTSPETTTSSIKLA
+1734 GFASQETTTSSIKLA

-1759 ITRYSTASKKY
+1759 ITRYSTGSKKY

-1822 KPQAPALKAGNID
+1822 KPQAPALKAGTID

-1952 KYVVIDDIDFDEI
+1952 KYVVIDDIDFDKLS
-1965 TDEKEKEELETADI
+1965 DEDREASEEAEV
-1979 YSYEDDGRTSA
+1979 YSYLDQGKTSA
-1990 TIYKYQ
+1990 TIYNYK

-2038 LTWKNC
+2038 LSWTNC

-2074 TKYYLRS
+2074 TKYYLTS

-2094 VDGKNIYGNYSTIKS
+2094 VDGKNIYGDYSTIKS

>member
-13 ALVFLMVVAL
+13 ALVFLMVFAL

-164 AAIREGNVSL
+164 AAIREGNVPL

-335 APLPSDVTWELADS
+335 ATLPSDVTWELADS

-511 NSLLLIGDYGRGAKD
+511 NSLLLLGDYGRGAKD

-645 KMRKGQTIRIMYV
+645 KMRKGQAIRIMYV
-658 PGTQQGFYTRGE
+658 PGTQQGFYTKGE
-670 TKDDGTYDMVEVPK
+670 TKEDGTYDMVEVPK

-889 TATRKEGIST
+889 TATRKEGVST
-899 QSGKGDIA
+899 QSGKGNIA

-922 FTYCAQKG
+922 FTYCAQRG
-930 LISYNTNQEEG
+930 LINYNTEQEEG
-941 YTKSFSTAQESIEV
+941 YTKSFATAQESIEV

-1003 YLQTDVLCQSAG
+1003 YIQTDVLCQSAG

-1123 LTTGLSKN
+1123 LATGLSKN

-1318 PGAVEEAGIDFVFS
+1318 PGAAEEAGIDFVFS

-1556 IGLLV
+1556 VGLLV

-1734 GFTSPETTTSSIKLA
+1734 GFTSQETTTSSIKLA

-1901 YSGDSNSISAK
+1901 YSGDSNSISDK

-1952 KYVVIDDIDFDEI
+1952 KYVVIDDIDFDKLS
-1965 TDEKEKEELETADI
+1965 DEDREASEEAEV
-1979 YSYEDDGRTSA
+1979 YSYLDQGKTSA
-1990 TIYKYQ
+1990 TIYNYQ

-2026 VTVKSSSKKTAR
+2026 VTVKSSSRKTAR

-2057 SKNGTYKLV
+2057 SKNGIYKLV

-2074 TKYYLRS
+2074 TKYYLTS

>member
-497 AEDYFSITRDANDT
+497 AKDYYSITRDINDT
-511 NSLLLIGDYGRGAKD
+511 NSLLLLGTYNKGATGD
-526 SAKVIDLDSG
+526 AKVIDLDSG

-547 VNYDF
+547 VDYDF
-552 SDVGA
+552 SNGIT
-557 ATDGVTIGF
+557 ATDGVYLGF
-566 TEAGKPI
+566 TEKGKEI

-594 VRIELDDGSNSLV
+594 LRIELDDGSNSLV

-645 KMRKGQTIRIMYV
+645 KMRKGQAIRIMYV
-658 PGTQQGFYTRGE
+658 PGTKQGYYTKGE
-670 TKDDGTYDMVEVPK
+670 TKADGSYDMVEVPE

-889 TATRKEGIST
+889 TATRKDGIST

-941 YTKSFSTAQESIEV
+941 YTKSFSTSQESIEV

-1111 DNLNKTVRVNKV
+1111 DNSNKTVRVNKV
-1123 LTTGLSKN
+1123 LATGLSKN

-1217 YIGGIDM
+1217 YIGGVDM

-1234 GDLNGDTAQNIY
+1234 QDLDANAAQNIY

-1318 PGAVEEAGIDFVFS
+1318 PGAVDESGIDFVFS

-1339 RTEPLKDGEVNEKD
+1339 RTEPLKDGEVNEKN

-1381 TQDYNGIYLTAS
+1381 TQDYQGIYITAS

-1556 IGLLV
+1556 VGLLV

-1600 TQYTNNVNKGKA
+1600 TQYTNNVNKGTA
-1612 SVLITG
+1612 TVLITG

-1734 GFTSPETTTSSIKLA
+1734 GFASQETTTSSIKLA

-1759 ITRYSTASKKY
+1759 ITRYSTGSKKY
-1770 VKIADINNADTTTYT
+1770 VKIADINNVDTTTYT

-1822 KPQAPALKAGNID
+1822 KPQAPALKAGTID

-1930 FSWDKIKDATG
+1930 FSWDKVKDATG

-1952 KYVVIDDIDFDEI
+1952 KYVVIDDIDFDKLS
-1965 TDEKEKEELETADI
+1965 DEDREASEEAEV
-1979 YSYEDDGRTSA
+1979 YSYLDQGKISA
-1990 TIYKYQ
+1990 TIYNYK

-2074 TKYYLRS
+2074 TKYYLTS

-2094 VDGKNIYGNYSTIKS
+2094 VDGKNIYGDYSTIKS

>member
-105 VTDQAKAAQKATGY
+105 VTDQAKAAQKAKGY

-135 QPAGALVMNG
+135 QPIGALVMEG

-164 AAIREGNVSL
+164 AAIREGNVPL

-289 SSLLVVSTAKATGE
+289 SSLLVVSTAKPTGE

-330 SAGGE
+330 SSGGE

-368 VKVNLKSDG
+368 IKVNLKSDG

-462 YDENVSGTVHLIIG
+462 YDENISGTVHLIIG

-511 NSLLLIGDYGRGAKD
+511 NSLLLLGDYGRGAKD

-889 TATRKEGIST
+889 TATRKEGVST

-922 FTYCAQKG
+922 FTYCAQRG

-1071 SDAKAIMQIAKTSD
+1071 SDSKAIMQIAKTSD

-1556 IGLLV
+1556 VGLLV
-1561 NQKVRLSYT
+1561 NQKIRLSYT

-1600 TQYTNNVNKGKA
+1600 TQYTNNVNKGTA
-1612 SVLITG
+1612 TVLITG

-1734 GFTSPETTTSSIKLA
+1734 GFASQETTTSSIKLA

-1759 ITRYSTASKKY
+1759 ITRYSTGSKKY

-1901 YSGDSNSISAK
+1901 YSGDSNSISDK

-1952 KYVVIDDIDFDEI
+1952 KYVVIDDIDFDKLS
-1965 TDEKEKEELETADI
+1965 DEDREASEEAEV
-1979 YSYEDDGRTSA
+1979 YSYLDQEKTSA
-1990 TIYKYQ
+1990 TIYNYQ

-2038 LTWKNC
+2038 LSWTNC

-2074 TKYYLRS
+2074 TKYYLTS

-2094 VDGKNIYGNYSTIKS
+2094 VDGKNIYGDYSTIKS

>member
-105 VTDQAKAAQKATGY
+105 VTDQAKAAQKAKGY

-135 QPAGALVMNG
+135 QPIGALVMEG

-164 AAIREGNVSL
+164 AAIREGNVPL

-335 APLPSDVTWELADS
+335 ATLPSDVTWELADS

-889 TATRKEGIST
+889 TATRKEGVST

-922 FTYCAQKG
+922 FTYCAQRG

-1144 SEVKTFKT
+1144 SEVKKFKT

-1281 LRQDAKASKCKW
+1281 LIQDAKASKCKW

-1556 IGLLV
+1556 VGLLV

-1600 TQYTNNVNKGKA
+1600 TQYTNNVNKGTA
-1612 SVLITG
+1612 TVLITG

-1734 GFTSPETTTSSIKLA
+1734 GFASQETTTSSIKLA

-1759 ITRYSTASKKY
+1759 ITRYSTGSKKY

-1822 KPQAPALKAGNID
+1822 KPQAPALKAGTID

-1901 YSGDSNSISAK
+1901 YSEDSNSISAK

-1952 KYVVIDDIDFDEI
+1952 KYVVISDIDFDKLS
-1965 TDEKEKEELETADI
+1965 DEDREASEESEV
-1979 YSYEDDGRTSA
+1979 YSYLDQGRTSA

-2074 TKYYLRS
+2074 TKYYLTS

-2094 VDGKNIYGNYSTIKS
+2094 VDGTNIYGDYSTIKS